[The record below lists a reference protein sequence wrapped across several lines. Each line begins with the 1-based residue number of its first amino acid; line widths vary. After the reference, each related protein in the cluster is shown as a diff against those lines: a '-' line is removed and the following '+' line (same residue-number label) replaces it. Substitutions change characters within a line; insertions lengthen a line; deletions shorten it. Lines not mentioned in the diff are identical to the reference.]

1 MAFFLNYPWFVDDF
15 PAKGGRHLSHQANFH
30 CLQQGWKATKGK
42 MHQTTQQWIP
52 ETPWRKKTS
61 SSFKL
66 EFFVQLTFE
75 EDLLRSSKLG
85 GFGMD
90 RFFSY
95 LLSTDL
101 KEFYTPAIERGS
113 SLLAG
118 FSQVPFETIFGST
131 KLESFRSEPRNAKDR
146 HRHPC
151 KAISWW
157 MDPKASRFHNTLR
170 RNVAFLQRS
179 FSPMGFGLPK

>member
-1 MAFFLNYPWFVDDF
+1 MD
-15 PAKGGRHLSHQANFH
+15 RILSH
-30 CLQQGWKATKGK
+30 
-42 MHQTTQQWIP
+42 
-52 ETPWRKKTS
+52 
-61 SSFKL
+61 
-66 EFFVQLTFE
+66 
-75 EDLLRSSKLG
+75 
-85 GFGMD
+85 
-90 RFFSY
+90 
-95 LLSTDL
+95 LLSTEL
-101 KEFYTPAIERGS
+101 KEFYTPAIARGRI
-113 SLLAG
+113 LLDG